1 MLKLLG
7 IAVLL
12 FTVYEIFEQNA
23 NAATATS
30 TISSALPPGPDG
42 ATSASCQNGIL
53 TWFDIA
59 GNALGQV
66 LNVDGSE
73 FPSDC

>member
-7 IAVLL
+7 FAVLAL
-12 FTVYEIFEQNA
+12 VVYEIFEQNA
-23 NAATATS
+23 NAATQ
-30 TISSALPPGPDG
+30 IPSALPSGPSS
-42 ATSASCQNGIL
+42 ATSASCSGGIL

-66 LNVDGSE
+66 LNSDGSA

>member
-7 IAVLL
+7 FAVLI
-12 FTVYEIFEQNA
+12 FAAYEIFEQNA
-23 NAATATS
+23 NAATNPNA
-30 TISSALPPGPDG
+30 IPSALPPGPDG
-42 ATSASCQNGIL
+42 ATSASCSNGIL

-66 LNVDGSE
+66 LNPDGTE
-73 FPSDC
+73 FESDC